1 MRASHLASVVEIEHL
16 GRKINIIALTIA
28 QVLHPQSMRPARDG
42 EIPVRVKNSYNPKAP
57 GTLITKTRDM
67 SKVWAA
73 LSSLFF
79 SFFLENLSVCKNSN
93 ILDLLFLPQSIPW
106 NQLQAVLTSIV
117 LKQNVTLLDIVSTR
131 MLGQVGFLAK
141 VRNSLFPWF
150 CFCSCHI
157 AFPVLEFLIVIV
169 MMSPYGGIHHPN
181 RCSQPLKIWAFLW
194 MLLQQVKSVYLW
206 HWIHQSFG
214 VEN

>member
-93 ILDLLFLPQSIPW
+93 ILDLLFLPQSIP
-106 NQLQAVLTSIV
+106 
-117 LKQNVTLLDIVSTR
+117 
-131 MLGQVGFLAK
+131 
-141 VRNSLFPWF
+141 
-150 CFCSCHI
+150 
-157 AFPVLEFLIVIV
+157 
-169 MMSPYGGIHHPN
+169 
-181 RCSQPLKIWAFLW
+181 
-194 MLLQQVKSVYLW
+194 
-206 HWIHQSFG
+206 
-214 VEN
+214 